1 MLRIPAHPSIEQV
14 TMTGLNAEPIM
25 AVRVVDNIK
34 QLWYDAVVVIAG
46 GSSLRSFGG
55 TFYKSTTKPN
65 TEGAKDIRI
74 SSKQR

>member
-1 MLRIPAHPSIEQV
+1 
-14 TMTGLNAEPIM
+14 MTGDNAASIT
-25 AVRVVDNIK
+25 AVSVVGNIK
-34 QLWYDAVVVIAG
+34 HAWYDAVDAIAG